1 MKNISIS
8 RYKINNFSKPFV
20 ITEISSNHKWSLRHT
35 LKLVKKIK
43 EAGADAVKI
52 QTYDENSMTFKS
64 KKKDFVVKQGL
75 WKKYSLF
82 DLYKEAKTP
91 IEWHKKI
98 FQYARS
104 LGLVAF
110 STPFDETSAD
120 FLSKLNVPAYK
131 VASFEIVDHPL
142 IEHIAKK
149 NKPIILSTGMSSLD
163 EISDAVKVIKK
174 TKNDNIILLHCMSSY
189 PSNHK
194 DYNLSMMLK
203 LKDKF
208 NLHVGLSDHSK
219 GDEVALAATAL
230 GAKVIEKHIKL
241 KGDNQSHDSK
251 FSMDTEELKLFCKK
265 IKMIWETLGTDDF
278 SLRKD
283 KDSKKFRRSIY
294 VVKDIKKNQLIN
306 KLNIKKIRP
315 SNGLHPKYYFKIL
328 GKKVKKNIYA
338 GTALKINHLNF
349 E

>member
-1 MKNISIS
+1 MKNLSIS
-8 RYKINNFSKPFV
+8 RYKINEASKPF
-20 ITEISSNHKWSLRHT
+20 IIAEISSNHKWSLRHT
-35 LKLVKKIK
+35 IKLVKKIK

-52 QTYDENSMTFKS
+52 QTYDENSMTYKS
-64 KKKDFVVKQGL
+64 NKTDFVVKKGL

-110 STPFDETSAD
+110 STPFDEKSAD
-120 FLSKLNVPAYK
+120 FLSKLNVPSYK

-163 EISDAVKVIKK
+163 EISQAIKVIKK
-174 TKNDNIILLHCMSSY
+174 TKNDKIILLHCMSSY
-189 PSNHK
+189 PSNHY
-194 DYNLSMMLK
+194 DYNLKMMLK

-208 NLHVGLSDHSK
+208 NLHIGLSDHSK
-219 GDEVALAATAL
+219 GDEVALAATAM
-230 GAKVIEKHIKL
+230 GAKVIEKHVKL

-251 FSMDTEELKLFCKK
+251 FSMDTEELKSFCKK
-265 IKMIWETLGTDDF
+265 IKMIWETLGTDNF
-278 SLRKD
+278 ELRKD

-294 VVKDIKKNQLIN
+294 VVKDIKKNELIN
-306 KLNIKKIRP
+306 QFNVKKIRP
-315 SNGLHPKYYFKIL
+315 SKGLHPKFYFKIL
-328 GKKVKKNIYA
+328 GKRVKKNISA
-338 GTALKINHLNF
+338 GTPLKISLIK
-349 E
+349 

>member
-1 MKNISIS
+1 MKNLSIS
-8 RYKINNFSKPFV
+8 RYKINEASKPF
-20 ITEISSNHKWSLRHT
+20 IIAEISSNHKWSLRHT
-35 LKLVKKIK
+35 IKLVKKIK

-52 QTYDENSMTFKS
+52 QTYDENSMTYKS
-64 KKKDFVVKQGL
+64 NKTDFVVKKGL

-110 STPFDETSAD
+110 STPFDEKSAD
-120 FLSKLNVPAYK
+120 FLSKLNVPSYK

-163 EISDAVKVIKK
+163 EISQAIKVIKK
-174 TKNDNIILLHCMSSY
+174 TKNDKIILLHCMSSY
-189 PSNHK
+189 PSNHY
-194 DYNLSMMLK
+194 DYNLKMMLK

-208 NLHVGLSDHSK
+208 NLHIGLSDHSK
-219 GDEVALAATAL
+219 GDEVALAATAM
-230 GAKVIEKHIKL
+230 GAKVIEKHVKL

-251 FSMDTEELKLFCKK
+251 FSMDTEELKSFCKK
-265 IKMIWETLGTDDF
+265 IKMIWETLGTDNF
-278 SLRKD
+278 ELRKD
-283 KDSKKFRRSIY
+283 KESKKFRRSIY
-294 VVKDIKKNQLIN
+294 VVKDIKKNELIN
-306 KLNIKKIRP
+306 QFNVKKIRP
-315 SNGLHPKYYFKIL
+315 SKGLHPKFYFKIL
-328 GKKVKKNIYA
+328 GKRVKKNISA
-338 GTALKINHLNF
+338 GTPLKISLIK
-349 E
+349 